1 MERALLSHLQAW
13 QQDAVHLPLI
23 IRGTRQVGKTYVV
36 EHFAQRFCPDYLTIN
51 FEKDPGFIACFDS
64 FYPQDIL
71 NSIYLKTGKAITPG
85 KTLLFLD
92 EIQECPNAITALR
105 YFKEDMPALHVIGAG
120 SLLEFALNDE
130 ALSMPVGRAQ
140 YLYLKPL
147 SFVEFLQ
154 AGDQKHLIQ
163 HLHEA
168 TIKSGV
174 NPVAHQ
180 QLTKL
185 LREYFLL
192 GGLPAVLQEYW
203 RTRDFSKVHALQHSI
218 FSFYRDDFGKYAA
231 KTKHTYMRRLLEK
244 SPALIGEHFKYSRID
259 PDALSR
265 DLKLA
270 LDYLV
275 RAGLIYKIHQSNASG
290 LPINAFMN
298 EKKFKLLMLDIGL
311 IQAMSLLSADVLL
324 NEDLM
329 LANQGALAEQ
339 FVGQELLAYQP
350 PYMENQLYYWDRD
363 KKSSTAEVDY
373 VINVGEDIIPIEVKS
388 GKTGSLRSLQLF
400 LNEKDARLGVR
411 LSLKPLSFE
420 NRVLSV
426 PLYMISELPRL
437 IREVLSKDY

>member
-1 MERALLSHLQAW
+1 
-13 QQDAVHLPLI
+13 
-23 IRGTRQVGKTYVV
+23 
-36 EHFAQRFCPDYLTIN
+36 
-51 FEKDPGFIACFDS
+51 
-64 FYPQDIL
+64 
-71 NSIYLKTGKAITPG
+71 
-85 KTLLFLD
+85 
-92 EIQECPNAITALR
+92 
-105 YFKEDMPALHVIGAG
+105 
-120 SLLEFALNDE
+120 
-130 ALSMPVGRAQ
+130 
-140 YLYLKPL
+140 
-147 SFVEFLQ
+147 
-154 AGDQKHLIQ
+154 
-163 HLHEA
+163 
-168 TIKSGV
+168 
-174 NPVAHQ
+174 
-180 QLTKL
+180 
-185 LREYFLL
+185 
-192 GGLPAVLQEYW
+192 
-203 RTRDFSKVHALQHSI
+203 
-218 FSFYRDDFGKYAA
+218 
-231 KTKHTYMRRLLEK
+231 
-244 SPALIGEHFKYSRID
+244 
-259 PDALSR
+259 
-265 DLKLA
+265 
-270 LDYLV
+270 
-275 RAGLIYKIHQSNASG
+275 LIYKIHQSNASG